1 MDVLDLHIYVI
12 QRGVIK
18 ILTMPIAKRE
28 VIIIII
34 AALLGLL
41 FTIDFVEEMST

>member
-1 MDVLDLHIYVI
+1 MDVLDLHTYVI
-12 QRGVIK
+12 QRVIK

-41 FTIDFVEEMST
+41 FTVDFVEEMST